1 MTVSDVSVLFSLE
14 AMRQYAALILHV
26 SITILYSWDNSFDSV
41 YLPFYP
47 YLPLFTFIYLLR
59 GDRAPRSKTNFFEAS
74 SRAGFFLLGIQ
85 RIIIT

>member
-1 MTVSDVSVLFSLE
+1 MTVSDASVLFSLE

-26 SITILYSWDNSFDSV
+26 SITILYSWDNSFDSF

-47 YLPLFTFIYLLR
+47 YLRLFTFIYLLR
-59 GDRAPRSKTNFFEAS
+59 GDRAPPSKTTFFEVS
-74 SRAGFFLLGIQ
+74 SGAGFFLLGIQ